1 MSSSKSITV
10 INEMLDLAVSSSMS
24 TLGTILESKINTNC
38 NNNKTEII
46 NNIDFT
52 SIEPAMFLNIAF
64 SGDTQFKATAFFRI
78 IDLSVILNFMTNSEN
93 DNTEF
98 DEMSLGMLNEIMT
111 QIFTEFSKKLSE
123 NLKLDINASV
133 SGLIKFK
140 DLNNIS
146 SFFECEND
154 SEILSKSFQYEIN
167 SVIKGFSVLYF
178 NSQFID
184 SLLYENVTESN
195 SESQLK
201 TENNKTTIQDEYTKP
216 NINAKKSKF
225 KLDNEIQIHKPEFP
239 KFSNNASD
247 ELSRIVGGN
256 LDLLM
261 DVPVSV
267 CVEIGKTRRKMKEVM
282 NYTQGSVILLDK
294 RTGDSVDITVNGQ
307 IIARGDVVVID
318 DNFGVRITEIVN
330 SKEVADRP

>member
-1 MSSSKSITV
+1 MD
-10 INEMLDLAVSSSMS
+10 M
-24 TLGTILESKINTNC
+24 
-38 NNNKTEII
+38 
-46 NNIDFT
+46 
-52 SIEPAMFLNIAF
+52 
-64 SGDTQFKATAFFRI
+64 
-78 IDLSVILNFMTNSEN
+78 
-93 DNTEF
+93 
-98 DEMSLGMLNEIMT
+98 
-111 QIFTEFSKKLSE
+111 
-123 NLKLDINASV
+123 
-133 SGLIKFK
+133 
-140 DLNNIS
+140 S
-146 SFFECEND
+146 SFFECDND
-154 SEILSKSFQYEIN
+154 SEILSKSFHYEIN

-201 TENNKTTIQDEYTKP
+201 TENNQPIVQDKYTKSD
-216 NINAKKSKF
+216 INAKKSKF
-225 KLDNEIQIHKPEFP
+225 KPDNEIQIHKPEFP